1 MFYVALNYNS
11 SILTYSGMW
20 VNFSKILE
28 NIKNMNRTLSLH
40 TREGIFPCEVFL
52 NCLSDEL
59 LLSLCNLSN
68 MLIRFS
74 KRIEQTLLPNVWCLL
89 RLPNSYSIIWSP
101 RVELLLL
108 SWKFVFPKPEYNA
121 KGIYKQLL
129 VLSLCES
136 NIRKILD
143 IERMH
148 SLCETYFAFYYD
160 MHSLLLARICK
171 G

>member
-1 MFYVALNYNS
+1 MYKKHEQNTP
-11 SILTYSGMW
+11 ITQGDQ
-20 VNFSKILE
+20 
-28 NIKNMNRTLSLH
+28 
-40 TREGIFPCEVFL
+40 IFPCEVFK

-68 MLIRFS
+68 ILIRFS
-74 KRIEQTLLPNVWCLL
+74 KRTEQTLLPNVWRLL
-89 RLPNSYSIIWSP
+89 WLPNSYTIIWSP

-108 SWKFVFPKPEYNA
+108 SWKFDFPKPEYNA

-136 NIRKILD
+136 NIRKLLD
-143 IERMH
+143 IEQIH
-148 SLCETYFAFYYD
+148 SLCETYFVFYYD
-160 MHSLLLARICK
+160 MHSLLLARVCK